1 MSRKMRGL
9 AESIALDSSVAVK
22 WFKKGET
29 GEQQALRI
37 RDDVFTTKVQA
48 IAPEWLF
55 LEVVRALVKI
65 GYPRQKVEE
74 AYSML
79 REAASLGLIEV
90 IPTNILLDKA
100 KEAEIE
106 LRLFA
111 SDAIYLA
118 TAITQHTNLLT
129 SDRHLLN
136 KHVLEYAKEQD
147 VRILSLE

>member
-1 MSRKMRGL
+1 MQGL
-9 AESIALDSSVAVK
+9 AESLALDSSVAVK
-22 WFKKGET
+22 WFKKGEK
-29 GEQQALRI
+29 GEQQSLRI
-37 RDDVFTTKVQA
+37 RDDVFTAKVHA

-65 GYPRQKVEE
+65 QYPRQKVEE

-90 IPTNILLDKA
+90 VPTNMLLDEA

-106 LRLFA
+106 LGLFA

-118 TAITQHTNLLT
+118 AAIVQHANLLT

-136 KHVLEYAKEQD
+136 RHVLEYAKEQGI
-147 VRILSLE
+147 RILPLE

>member
-1 MSRKMRGL
+1 MHGL
-9 AESIALDSSVAVK
+9 AESITLDSSVAVK
-22 WFKKGET
+22 WFKKGEA

-37 RDDVFTTKVQA
+37 RDDVFTTKLQA

-65 GYPRQKVEE
+65 DYPRQKVEE
-74 AYSML
+74 AYSTL

-90 IPTNILLDKA
+90 IPTKILLDKA

-106 LRLFA
+106 LGLFA

-118 TAITQHTNLLT
+118 TAIIQHTNLLT

-136 KHVLEYAKEQD
+136 RHVLEYAKEQG